1 LPHPWPRQILS
12 VWRTA
17 DFEARALSGLWQ
29 VGERDESVVEKA
41 YASFSS
47 RSRGAV
53 TAALSELGS
62 FDSEISATTCSTALL
77 GPRASPRRHP
87 EPAVPARP
95 HGALGGLGAAA
106 GARASWRAGAPA
118 RGEACG
124 SRRARA
130 FSDVSR
136 ACVRACACSAALA
149 CRAGAAGSAYCAQGW
164 CVRGEATTEEAGDCD
179 RVSHDSV

>member
-47 RSRGAV
+47 RSRRGAV

-106 GARASWRAGAPA
+106 GARASWRAAAAGSPA
-118 RGEACG
+118 GGEAWR

-130 FSDVSR
+130 LDCAPPVRALSR
-136 ACVRACACSAALA
+136 ARVL
-149 CRAGAAGSAYCAQGW
+149 AGAAAVRTARSHGWAFCA
-164 CVRGEATTEEAGDCD
+164 VYF
-179 RVSHDSV
+179 